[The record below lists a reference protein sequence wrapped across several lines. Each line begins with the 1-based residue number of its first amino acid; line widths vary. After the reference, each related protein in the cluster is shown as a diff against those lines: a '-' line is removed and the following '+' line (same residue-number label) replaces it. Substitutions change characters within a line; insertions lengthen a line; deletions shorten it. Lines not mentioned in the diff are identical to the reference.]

1 MDISQVQIIRSRRR
15 TAGIQITRDGDVIF
29 RAPLHMSKQ
38 QIMTLLEE
46 RQGWIESRLTMVRQA
61 NRAGEAAPLSGADL
75 QQLTRQASEKLP
87 PLVRQ
92 YARQMGVDS
101 GKITVRC
108 QQTRWGSCSAKG
120 NLNFNCLL
128 MLTPE
133 EVQHYVVVHELA
145 HRKHM
150 NHSSSF
156 WAEVASVLP
165 DYPVQVRWLKQNGA
179 ALLARVRAGSALSPE
194 GNNTSP

>member
-15 TAGIQITRDGDVIF
+15 TAGIQITRDEDVIF
-29 RAPLHMSKQ
+29 RAPLHMPKQ

-75 QQLTRQASEKLP
+75 QQLARQASEKLP

-150 NHSSSF
+150 NHSPAF
-156 WAEVASVLP
+156 WAEVASILP
-165 DYPVQVRWLKQNGA
+165 DYKVQVRWLKQNGA
-179 ALLARVRAGSALSPE
+179 TLLARVRAGKEP
-194 GNNTSP
+194 

>member
-1 MDISQVQIIRSRRR
+1 MDISQVQVIRSRRR

-29 RAPLHMSKQ
+29 RAPLHMPKQ

-75 QQLTRQASEKLP
+75 QHLARQALEKLP

-92 YARQMGVDS
+92 YARQMDVDS

-108 QQTRWGSCSAKG
+108 QQTRWGSCSSIG

-128 MLTPE
+128 MLAPE
-133 EVQHYVVVHELA
+133 EVLDYVVVHELA
-145 HRKHM
+145 HRKQM
-150 NHSSSF
+150 NHSTAF
-156 WAEVASVLP
+156 WREVEAVLP
-165 DYPVQVRWLKQNGA
+165 DYRQRLAWLKTNGG
-179 ALLARVRAGSALSPE
+179 ALMARVSGE
-194 GNNTSP
+194 KCTE

>member
-29 RAPLHMSKQ
+29 RAPLHMPKR

-46 RQGWIESRLTMVRQA
+46 RQSWIESRLTIVRQA

-75 QQLTRQASEKLP
+75 QQLARQASEKLP

-92 YARQMGVDS
+92 YARQMGVDFE
-101 GKITVRC
+101 KITVRC

-133 EVQHYVVVHELA
+133 EVQRYVVVHELA

-150 NHSSSF
+150 NHSPAF
-156 WAEVASVLP
+156 WAEVASILP
-165 DYPVQVRWLKQNGA
+165 DYKVQVRWLKQNGA
-179 ALLARVRAGSALSPE
+179 TLLARVRAGKEPQE
-194 GNNTSP
+194 PGTGI

>member
-1 MDISQVQIIRSRRR
+1 MDISQVQILRSKRK
-15 TAGIQITRDGDVIF
+15 TAGIQITRDGTVIF
-29 RAPLHMSKQ
+29 RAPLRMPQ
-38 QIMTLLEE
+38 RQILELLEA
-46 RQGWIESRLTMVRQA
+46 RQSWIESKLSIVQQA
-61 NRAGEAAPLSGADL
+61 NQIGAAAPLTGEEIR
-75 QQLTRQASEKLP
+75 QLARQAAQTLP

-92 YARQMGVDS
+92 YAGQMGVDF

-108 QQTRWGSCSAKG
+108 QQTRWGSCSSIG

-128 MLTPE
+128 MLTPP
-133 EVQHYVVVHELA
+133 EVQAYVVVHELA

-194 GNNTSP
+194 ENNTSP